1 MSVTVSA
8 PGKIFLMGEHAVV
21 YGKPA
26 LLSCINKRVY
36 VTIENSRGEI
46 SIDSEDNQFILSII
60 GLVKKHYNL
69 KILAPF
75 KIKVNSEIKKGYHL
89 GSSASVSVAVIA
101 ALIYYL
107 KKIWHPQIVNK
118 LSFEAEKL
126 KHGNPSG
133 ADNSCVTFGGFVWF
147 RKELEFLKSIWQ
159 VSLAVNPS
167 LNHFYLIDTGRP
179 VESTKTMVSLVAKNY
194 QIRTKEMDSLFAQ
207 NEMETKNI
215 ARALKDENKRLLL
228 DSIKKGESV
237 LEKIGVVGN
246 YVLPLIRDIENSGG
260 AAKILGGGGKKGSV
274 GYLLCFHENKNKLNN
289 VVKKYNF
296 TLEQITL
303 GEEGL
308 RLESGK
314 IK

>member
-1 MSVTVSA
+1 MAITVSA
-8 PGKIFLMGEHAVV
+8 PGKVFLMGEHAVV

-36 VTIENSRGEI
+36 VTVENCKGEI
-46 SIDSEDNQFILSII
+46 SIDSEDNQFILSVIK
-60 GLVKKHYNL
+60 LVKIHYKLNNL
-69 KILAPF
+69 PAF
-75 KIKVNSEIKKGYHL
+75 KIKVNSEIQKGYHL

-179 VESTKTMVSLVAKNY
+179 VESTKTMVALVAKNY
-194 QIRTKEMDSLFAQ
+194 QIRTKKMDSLFAQ

-274 GYLLCFHENKNKLNN
+274 GYLLCFYD
-289 VVKKYNF
+289 KKDLLLRIVQKHNF
-296 TLEQITL
+296 SLEHIVL

>member
-1 MSVTVSA
+1 MAITVSA

-36 VTIENSRGEI
+36 VTIENSRGKI
-46 SIDSEDNQFILSII
+46 SVDSQDDQFILSVIK
-60 GLVKKHYNL
+60 LVKIHYKLNNL
-69 KILAPF
+69 PSF
-75 KIKVNSEIKKGYHL
+75 KIKVNSEIKKGFHL

-101 ALIYYL
+101 ALIYFF

-159 VSLAVNPS
+159 VSLTVNPS

-179 VESTKTMVSLVAKNY
+179 VESTKTMVSFVAQNY
-194 QIRTKEMDSLFAQ
+194 QTRTKEMDLLFAQ
-207 NEMETKNI
+207 NETETKNI
-215 ARALKDENKRLLL
+215 ARALKDENKKLLL

-237 LEKIGVVGN
+237 LEKIGVVSK
-246 YVLPLIRDIENSGG
+246 YVLPLIRNVEINGG
-260 AAKILGGGGKKGSV
+260 AAKILGGGGKKDSV

-289 VVKKYNF
+289 IIKKYNF
-296 TLEQITL
+296 PLEQITL